1 MKKPIKKLEI
11 INFKT
16 AKKVSLNCKRIN
28 IIIGKPN
35 VGKSN
40 ILEAISLLGGSYTT
54 NDKKYLSDFVRYDRF
69 EDLFYDK
76 ETSNPVYVHSDI
88 GSCMLK
94 DVGNGSRFY
103 YVLTPDKEALVESS
117 VYENLVRGSANP
129 KEEGHQTILPV
140 FAVMLSLEGSPLSGQ
155 HPLPLVNWHSP
166 VKKYDFKKYTHI
178 TNRFHSFLLPP
189 DGNNLYAIVNRNKG
203 FFSEIASFFKEYN
216 LQFKLN
222 ARNTEF
228 LLQKDVDG
236 VIYEYQYNL
245 IADTLQRI
253 IFYLMAIASN
263 KESIIILEEPETHSF
278 PRYTKLLAE
287 KVIESE
293 ENQFFIST
301 HSPFILNT
309 IIENAPLT
317 DVAVFIASYEN
328 FETKVKALTRKELED
343 MLNNGNDIFF
353 SDKLNG

>member
-54 NDKKYLSDFVRYDRF
+54 KEKKYLSDFVRYDRF

-76 ETSNPVYVHSDI
+76 ETRNPIYVHSDI
-88 GSCMLK
+88 GSCMIK
-94 DVGNGSRFY
+94 DEGYGGRFY
-103 YVLTPDKEALVESS
+103 YILGPDKETF
-117 VYENLVRGSANP
+117 GSPTIDDIAHRAERP
-129 KEEGHQTILPV
+129 KEEGPQTILPS
-140 FAVMLSLEGSPLSGQ
+140 FGVMLSMEGVPLSGS
-155 HPLPLVNWHSP
+155 HPLPIINWYSP
-166 VKKYDFKKYTHI
+166 VKKYDFRKYASI
-178 TNRFHSFLLPP
+178 TNRFHFFLLPP
-189 DGNNLYAIVNRNKG
+189 DGNNLYAIVNRNKE
-203 FFSEIASFFKEYN
+203 FFGQIASFFKEYN

-222 ARNTEF
+222 TRTTEF

-253 IFYLMAIASN
+253 IFYLMAIGSN
-263 KESIIILEEPETHSF
+263 KESILILEEPETHSF
-278 PRYTKLLAE
+278 PPYTKLLAQ
-287 KVIESE
+287 KIVESD

-309 IIENAPLT
+309 IIENAPLN
-317 DVAVFIASYEN
+317 DVAVFVATYEN

-353 SDKLNG
+353 SEKLNG